1 MNFTPGVFGPGTWT
15 TAILSPALMLGVIFA
30 FVLAWRYLR
39 YLERRDGTRGWMQ
52 APPPAAQPTLGMA
65 AQGVPDPRRQLRNAI
80 TWCAVGVALLLGAL
94 ILRGGPVLLLAGL
107 IVLLV
112 GVVRLIFVLIER
124 P

>member
-1 MNFTPGVFGPGTWT
+1 MNVTPGVFGPGLT
-15 TAILSPALMLGVIFA
+15 TALTPALILGVIFA

-39 YLERRDGTRGWMQ
+39 YLERRDSARWWMQ
-52 APPPAAQPTLGMA
+52 APPPQQPPTVGMA
-65 AQGVPDPRRQLRNAI
+65 APGVPDPRRQLRNAV

-94 ILRGGPVLLLAGL
+94 ILGGGPVLLLAGL